1 MPLAPP
7 SAPSGQPPPPPAPE
21 PAPAHLVARLQ
32 SPGPKRI
39 LALDGGGIRGVITLR
54 FLARIEATLREES
67 GDPEL
72 VLADYFDLMGGT
84 STGAILATA
93 LSLGWSVERVAG
105 MYRELAAGIF
115 RPRHALLGPVAALFG
130 GRYDV
135 RPLEAALARE
145 LGELRLDTPELRT
158 GLVVIAKRADT
169 ASVWQLTNIP
179 GHRFYEM
186 NRHLLLRELVRASS
200 AAPTFFDPQR
210 IGDVGDGHAGI
221 FVDGGVSMHTNPALQ
236 MLLVAGLGG
245 FGLRWPLG
253 EDRLLLCSVGTG
265 AHLEPPPAASIRGYR
280 QVQWLSQL
288 MVHLL
293 RDASELGETLLQ
305 WVSQSP
311 TARPIDRQ
319 VGDLAGDLAT
329 PEPLLRYLRYDIPL
343 EPTALEGL
351 GFVLTPAELAG
362 LRSLAGYRHVPLMEA
377 VGEAAARHRVQAG
390 HFPPELAPWEEEAQG
405 AVAPSGGTKAAPEG
419 ASHTAPARRST
430 RRAMAVTGHRP
441 PALDGVEAEALDRRL
456 DAVLTAAEEV
466 GIRTLVSA
474 LAEGAD
480 RRVAHLAL
488 DARWHLQ
495 ALLPFPPDRYE
506 RDFADA
512 PSRAEF
518 RGLLAQASS
527 TRVVPEDGDPGAPA
541 PEETASGPPGS
552 EAPPPAHPSHPHPA
566 LPYRTLGRALLD
578 DADLLLALWDGG
590 PPRGPGGT
598 AEVVA
603 RARERDLPVIWVHAH
618 PPHAVHYFAPGA
630 SEPQPVPA
638 PWRITLLDLLR
649 GAEAPSPGAAP
660 GSAAVGR

>member
-1 MPLAPP
+1 MPPAPP
-7 SAPSGQPPPPPAPE
+7 SPQPGHPPPPPAPE
-21 PAPAHLVARLQ
+21 PAPPHLVARLQ

-158 GLVVIAKRADT
+158 GLVVVAKRADT

-179 GHRFYEM
+179 GHRFYDM

-265 AHLEPPPAASIRGYR
+265 AHLEPPSAASIRGYR

-343 EPTALEGL
+343 EPAALEGL

-390 HFPPELAPWEEEAQG
+390 HFPPELAPWEGEGRG
-405 AVAPSGGTKAAPEG
+405 AAHIP
-419 ASHTAPARRST
+419 PALRST
-430 RRAMAVTGHRP
+430 PRAMAVTGHRP

-456 DAVLTAAEEV
+456 DAVLTAAEGMGV
-466 GIRTLVSA
+466 RTLVSA

-488 DARWHLQ
+488 HARWHLQ

-506 RDFADA
+506 RDFADTT
-512 PSRAEF
+512 SRAEF

-527 TRVVPEDGDPGAPA
+527 TRVVTEG
-541 PEETASGPPGS
+541 EPPGS
-552 EAPPPAHPSHPHPA
+552 EAPPPVDPSHPHPA
-566 LPYRTLGRALLD
+566 LPYRTLGHALLD
-578 DADLLLALWDGG
+578 EVDLLLALWDGG

-603 RARERDLPVIWVHAH
+603 RARDRDLPVIWVHAH